1 MTTRPLILKHLSQ
14 PRPWTAAAVMLA
26 AALACAA
33 LTVADGRF
41 GERSWA
47 LVAGVVFG
55 IALQRGELSLV
66 RAWRDLMMLGDGR
79 QLTGFLA
86 ALAVAATL
94 TLGGFATFG
103 LSPPANARIG
113 PVDWLL
119 PVAAFVFG
127 VGSVVAR
134 GGVMVHLRRLS
145 EGSLVAAPALA
156 ATFLGFVLGL
166 MSWPWSWDVAIG
178 HAPRPWLPGELGIGL
193 WTTLAL
199 ELAVVALCIGLLW
212 RYRPDIGPDR
222 RSLAVRILVEPWPAV
237 WAGALLGAL
246 VAASYAAAEPLG
258 LIAECA
264 TVARALA
271 TLLGLTPVHLPGLDA
286 GVGGLVIPLI
296 QRIEASEHVVIIF
309 GFLFGA
315 FACAVASGR
324 FSLTGFSG
332 REAVEMVVGGVMLGW
347 GAMTALGAVTG
358 EAIAGVA
365 VGALSGWVFLAFASL
380 GVVAALKLDPRQA
393 VTAPPPVPS
402 DELPEDRKDPLGG

>member
-33 LTVADGRF
+33 LTVADGGF
-41 GERSWA
+41 GDRSWA

-66 RAWRDLMMLGDGR
+66 RAWRDLLMLNDGR
-79 QLTGFLA
+79 QLLGFLA
-86 ALAVAATL
+86 ALAVAAAL
-94 TLGGFATFG
+94 TLGGLAGLG

-119 PVAAFVFG
+119 PLAAFVFG

-145 EGSLVAAPALA
+145 EGSLVAAPALI
-156 ATFLGFVLGL
+156 ATFVGFMLGL
-166 MSWPWSWDVAIG
+166 MSWPWSWRVAIE
-178 HAPRPWLPGELGIGL
+178 HAPRPWIPALLGLDL

-199 ELAVVALCIGLLW
+199 ELALVAALAALLW
-212 RYRPDIGPDR
+212 RRRPRHEPDQR
-222 RSLAVRILVEPWPAV
+222 PLAVRILVEPWPAV

-246 VAASYAAAEPLG
+246 VAASYAAGEPLG

-271 TLLGLTPVHLPGLDA
+271 TALGLTPPHLPGLDD

-296 QRIEASEHVVIIF
+296 ARIEASEHVVIVF

-324 FSLTGFSG
+324 FSLTGFDR
-332 REAVEMVVGGVMLGW
+332 REAAEMAVGGLMLGW

-380 GVVAALKLDPRQA
+380 GVIAALKLDPRQS
-393 VTAPPPVPS
+393 VTAPSPVPTK
-402 DELPEDRKDPLGG
+402 ELPEDQKDPLGG